1 MNSSS
6 FEPGTIWI
14 TGITASGKTTLG
26 QSLFKFLFEKGI
38 HPLEILDGDELRK
51 CLDKTYGHS
60 LEDRQIVLE
69 KIVEIANEKNKNGI
83 TVIVSTVSHKKTMR
97 EYARSQISNFMEVY
111 LDCAPETCEGRD
123 YKGLYQ
129 LAKSGEYNLFPGVTE
144 AYELSNSPELTLKT
158 DHLMIDE
165 CTKIL
170 NRKVESFLRIT
181 L

>member
-1 MNSSS
+1 MNLPS

-26 QSLFKFLFEKGI
+26 QSLFECLVENGV

-51 CLDKTYGHS
+51 CLDKRYGHS

-69 KIVEIANEKNKNGI
+69 KIVEMAKEKNKKGI
-83 TVIVSTVSHKKTMR
+83 TIIVSTVSHKKAMR
-97 EYARSQISNFMEVY
+97 EFARSQISNFMEVY
-111 LDCAPETCEGRD
+111 LDCDPETCEVRD
-123 YKGLYQ
+123 YKGLYK

-158 DHLMIDE
+158 DHLTIEE
-165 CTKIL
+165 CARIL
-170 NRKVESFLRIT
+170 YQEVILFLRMPV
-181 L
+181 